1 MVTSAFTNI
10 AKGNELDGGFIYM
23 DSFFGYDKEHDAGY
37 AIVNSVDPTFYGNGR
52 IEHIICDN
60 SEFNYTESVANIAS
74 AVAGWLAESTYTSAF
89 DVFASEDQVS
99 KDALAQIYAA
109 QGNNA

>member
-1 MVTSAFTNI
+1 M
-10 AKGNELDGGFIYM
+10 ELSIQSISKSGLFQIKFDGEFLSGLEIKT
-23 DSFFGYDKEHDAGY
+23 D
-37 AIVNSVDPTFYGNGR
+37 DPAFYGNGR

-60 SEFNYTESVANIAS
+60 SEFNYTESVVTIAS

-99 KDALAQIYAA
+99 KDVLAQIYAA
-109 QGNNA
+109 QGNV